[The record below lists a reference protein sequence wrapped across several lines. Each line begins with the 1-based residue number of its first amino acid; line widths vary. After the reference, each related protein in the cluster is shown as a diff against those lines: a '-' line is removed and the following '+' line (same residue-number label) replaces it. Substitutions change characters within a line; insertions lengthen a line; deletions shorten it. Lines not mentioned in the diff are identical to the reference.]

1 MVPQDALGGG
11 YDAHADGTGFFALQS
26 CANHSCEP
34 NAHTLK
40 VSTRPQCCQPGA
52 LSVCLSHR
60 SPQGFCRES
69 LVVQD
74 DGIWLRVGR
83 Q

>member
-1 MVPQDALGGG
+1 MSHIMQDALGEG

-40 VSTRPQCCQPGA
+40 VSAGCAAVSLGHHQYASGAGGCQE
-52 LSVCLSHR
+52 R
-60 SPQGFCRES
+60 IT
-69 LVVQD
+69 VQEQ
-74 DGIWLRVGR
+74 GIWLRTFLH
-83 Q
+83 

>member
-1 MVPQDALGGG
+1 MQDALGEG

-40 VSTRPQCCQPGA
+40 VGTRAA
-52 LSVCLSHR
+52 LQSGRGSDGCTATAGYHMNALILQESRCLAGWTQIR
-60 SPQGFCRES
+60 TR
-69 LVVQD
+69 D
-74 DGIWLRVGR
+74 
-83 Q
+83 